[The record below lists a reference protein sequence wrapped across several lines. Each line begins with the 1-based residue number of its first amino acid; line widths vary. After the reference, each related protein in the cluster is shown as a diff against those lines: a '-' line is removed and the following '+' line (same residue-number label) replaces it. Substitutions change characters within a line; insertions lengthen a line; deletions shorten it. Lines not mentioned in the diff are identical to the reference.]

1 MALCKCSRTVQG
13 NLTFV
18 IKLIEKDR
26 VMISL
31 RGLGIAWVTIADVI
45 DSRARVYDIWASVGF
60 LREDF
65 GMEN

>member
-1 MALCKCSRTVQG
+1 
-13 NLTFV
+13 
-18 IKLIEKDR
+18 
-26 VMISL
+26 MISL

-45 DSRARVYDIWASVGF
+45 DSRARVYDVWVSVGF